1 METGTTPG
9 YGGCEYLYGGKAE
22 RNGAFSGFVGAFLS
36 GWHRGRKGADEGGC
50 PKRNADSTGDGVRGL
65 QSL

>member
-36 GWHRGRKGADEGGC
+36 GWHRGRKGADEGFLG
-50 PKRNADSTGDGVRGL
+50 
-65 QSL
+65 